1 MIAFDSNARKKTLLR
16 FSFLGDH
23 PFTAK
28 AEKKKRKIRV
38 LKCILFIL

>member
-28 AEKKKRKIRV
+28 AEKKKKG
-38 LKCILFIL
+38 K